1 MSINEQDKDILSLA
15 MAVYSNKVQIKKEE
29 QNIKQEIKNSC
40 ERMIEQ
46 IQHSTVI
53 PEELR
58 GNTSSLVEIAKMAEH
73 RNIPFL
79 HLVNNILFI
88 EGKMG
93 WKSTYI
99 ISCINKAKDRFSTP
113 LNYKTVGKEGDDSY
127 GKRAYCYDIKG
138 NLVEGPTVTLKIAKE
153 AGWTNKV
160 NSSWNT
166 LPELML
172 SYRAATFF
180 GRLFCPDV
188 LDGIHTVEELVDI
201 YSSSGSLPDDAIDKK
216 IVEIIE
222 KASEGKEIKKVESNF
237 LTPFDEVKIE
247 VKPNPLISIEN
258 LIEEFERNGFCV
270 TNPTFH
276 KDKFY
281 IKVEPLDTVLVD
293 QDLLIKWEFGRTKN
307 NQYVKDVT
315 NMMSEEEKNDYK

>member
-1 MSINEQDKDILSLA
+1 MSKHENNDTILSQA
-15 MAVYSNKVQIKKEE
+15 MDVYSKRLIVKKEE
-29 QNIKQEIKNSC
+29 QKIKQEIKNSC

-46 IQHSTVI
+46 IQYSTVI

-58 GNTSSLVEIAKMAEH
+58 GNTTALVEIAKMAEH
-73 RNIPFL
+73 RNLPFL

-188 LDGIHTVEELVDI
+188 LDGIYTVEELVDI
-201 YSSSGSLPDDAIDKK
+201 YSSSGILPDDAIDKK
-216 IVEIIE
+216 IVEVIE
-222 KASEGKEIKKVESNF
+222 KASEGKEKAEQNNF

-247 VKPNPLISIEN
+247 IKPTSLLTIKN
-258 LIEEFERNGFCV
+258 LIEEFENNGFCV
-270 TNPTFH
+270 TNPTLH
-276 KDKFY
+276 KDRFY
-281 IKVEPLDTVLVD
+281 IKVAPLNSVLLD
-293 QDLLIKWEFGRTKN
+293 QNLLIKWGFGVTKN
-307 NQYVKDVT
+307 NQFVKEVT
-315 NMMSEEEKNDYK
+315 NMMTEEEKNEYK

>member
-1 MSINEQDKDILSLA
+1 MSINQQSTLLTQA
-15 MAVYSNKVQIKKEE
+15 MEVFEKRASVKKAELE
-29 QNIKQEIKNSC
+29 IKQEIKNSC

-46 IQHSTVI
+46 IQHSNVI
-53 PEELR
+53 PEQLR
-58 GNTSSLVEIAKMAEH
+58 GQTSSLVEIAKMAEH
-73 RNIPFL
+73 RNVPFL
-79 HLVNNILFI
+79 NLVNNLLFI

-127 GKRAYCYDIKG
+127 GKKAYCYDIKG

-153 AGWTNKV
+153 AGWTDKV

-180 GRLFCPDV
+180 GRLYCPDI

-201 YSSSGSLPDDAIDKK
+201 YSSSGSLPDEAIDKK
-216 IVEIIE
+216 IMEFIKNSEVEKQHHSQE
-222 KASEGKEIKKVESNF
+222 NF
-237 LTPFDEVKIE
+237 LTPFDEFKE
-247 VKPNPLISIEN
+247 VKPNSSESIEE
-258 LIEEFERNGFCV
+258 LIEEFENNGFCV

-276 KDKFY
+276 KDRFY
-281 IKVEPLDTVLVD
+281 IKVEPLNSVLLD
-293 QDLLIKWEFGRTKN
+293 QNLLVKWGFGRTKN
-307 NQYVKDVT
+307 NQFVKEVT
-315 NMMSEEEKNDYK
+315 NIMTEEEKNEYK